1 MTTSEYLLNA
11 AFVLLVLRQAKERE
25 LDRRSVIVPL
35 ILMFFVG
42 AQYLHTLPTA
52 GNDLVL
58 IVVLALV
65 GLTLGVLG
73 GFATHVRAGGEGVAL
88 ARVGWIAGGLLV
100 LGIGAR
106 MAFAFA
112 IGHGFEPAVRS
123 LQHRAPD
130 RRGRLAGGARADGAG
145 RGRLADRG
153 RPGSRPPARRRRDPH
168 LATVRSSPARF
179 GGPDIVLSS
188 ACGQTR
194 ERSRGGG
201 SRARRAAASPPARNA
216 APARAGRDRRRRDR
230 RDQRAPSAGRRT
242 ARGSASP
249 SRWSCSRRRSRSP

>member
-35 ILMFFVG
+35 VLMFFVG
-42 AQYLHTLPTA
+42 AQYLHTLPTS

-65 GLTLGVLG
+65 GLTFGLLG
-73 GFATHVRAGGEGVAL
+73 GFATQVRACERGVAL

-112 IGHGFEPAVRS
+112 VGHGLEPAVRS
-123 LQHRAPD
+123 FSVAHQIGAAAWPVALVLMALIEVGARIAVVQV
-130 RRGRLAGGARADGAG
+130 RGR
-145 RGRLADRG
+145 RLA
-153 RPGSRPPARRRRDPH
+153 
-168 LATVRSSPARF
+168 
-179 GGPDIVLSS
+179 
-188 ACGQTR
+188 
-194 ERSRGGG
+194 
-201 SRARRAAASPPARNA
+201 AA
-216 APARAGRDRRRRDR
+216 
-230 RDQRAPSAGRRT
+230 
-242 ARGSASP
+242 
-249 SRWSCSRRRSRSP
+249 